1 MTKYDLY
8 RMKDPEWYIYMNDED
23 EFPQL
28 TEAAP
33 PEARE
38 SFARYLEE
46 KKRHKERREALAA
59 ELEAKQ
65 REKRD
70 NRRPP
75 MRISPNQG
83 ALLRGRLYIKKA
95 GDVQTA
101 DADAWRFTSET
112 KNARSPAVD
121 AKSFTNAIIA
131 QAGGNYL
138 NSL

>member
-59 ELEAKQ
+59 ELEAQQ
-65 REKRD
+65 REKR
-70 NRRPP
+70 
-75 MRISPNQG
+75 
-83 ALLRGRLYIKKA
+83 
-95 GDVQTA
+95 
-101 DADAWRFTSET
+101 
-112 KNARSPAVD
+112 
-121 AKSFTNAIIA
+121 
-131 QAGGNYL
+131 
-138 NSL
+138 

>member
-8 RMKDPEWYIYMNDED
+8 RMKDPERYSYMNDED

-59 ELEAKQ
+59 ELEAQQ
-65 REKRD
+65 REKR
-70 NRRPP
+70 
-75 MRISPNQG
+75 
-83 ALLRGRLYIKKA
+83 
-95 GDVQTA
+95 
-101 DADAWRFTSET
+101 
-112 KNARSPAVD
+112 
-121 AKSFTNAIIA
+121 
-131 QAGGNYL
+131 
-138 NSL
+138 

>member
-8 RMKDPEWYIYMNDED
+8 WKTNPEWYNYTDDED

-70 NRRPP
+70 NRRPL

-83 ALLRGRLYIKKA
+83 ALLRGRLYMKKA
-95 GDVQTA
+95 GDAQAA
-101 DADAWRFTSET
+101 DADAWRVTSET

-121 AKSFTNAIIA
+121 AKSSTNAIIA
-131 QAGGNYL
+131 QAGGK
-138 NSL
+138 

>member
-8 RMKDPEWYIYMNDED
+8 RMKDPERYIYMNDED

-59 ELEAKQ
+59 ELEAQQ
-65 REKRD
+65 REKR
-70 NRRPP
+70 
-75 MRISPNQG
+75 
-83 ALLRGRLYIKKA
+83 
-95 GDVQTA
+95 
-101 DADAWRFTSET
+101 
-112 KNARSPAVD
+112 
-121 AKSFTNAIIA
+121 
-131 QAGGNYL
+131 
-138 NSL
+138 